1 MASVVLRES
10 ALVYQLEQLAEQPAQ
25 PVEKVLETAV
35 ASYLDELQRVE
46 IHAETQ
52 AYWDLHQELV
62 ELYLNQYVAIYQGE
76 VVDHDPNVSQLEQ
89 RVRRRFERLPVLI
102 APIKSQIKYEIR
114 WRGGRIATLHGP
126 QKLLE
131 IVG

>member
-10 ALVYQLEQLAEQPAQ
+10 ALVYQLEQLAEQTAQ

-35 ASYLDELQRVE
+35 TSYLDELQRVG

-62 ELYLNQYVAIYQGE
+62 ALYLNHYVAIYRGE
-76 VVDHDPNVSQLEQ
+76 LVDHDPDVSQLEQ
-89 RVRRRFERLPVLI
+89 RVRKRFWLLPVLI
-102 APIKSQIKYEIR
+102 APVKPNFKQELR
-114 WRGGRIATLHGP
+114 WRGETP
-126 QKLLE
+126 WKLC
-131 IVG
+131 